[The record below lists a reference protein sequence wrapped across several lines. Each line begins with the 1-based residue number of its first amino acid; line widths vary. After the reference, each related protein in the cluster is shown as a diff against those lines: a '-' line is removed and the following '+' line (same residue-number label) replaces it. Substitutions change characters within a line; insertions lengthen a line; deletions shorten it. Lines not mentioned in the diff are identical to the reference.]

1 MMTGLIPVLVVVS
14 VTQAMQPITIKTADM
29 ELGLLPRS
37 PDQIISFYEARGF
50 PKPMREVLKKQCF
63 ITTGISNHS
72 NTKIWLDLDSWV
84 FHQDGKPI
92 KRYHRNEW
100 KQRWQQM
107 DIPMSK
113 QSTFRWTLL
122 PETLDY
128 LPGEHE
134 GGNVILPFTEGYF
147 SLKATFKTGDDKQGK
162 VITITIDKLYCAEDA
177 AEAANE
183 EAR

>member
-1 MMTGLIPVLVVVS
+1 MMTGLIPTLVVIS
-14 VTQAMQPITIKTADM
+14 ATQVMQPMIVKTP
-29 ELGLLPRS
+29 EIEFGLLPRS

-50 PKPMREVLKKQCF
+50 PKDMLEVLRKQCF
-63 ITTGISNHS
+63 ITTGITNHS
-72 NTKIWLDLDSWV
+72 NRKVWLDLESWE
-84 FHQDGKPI
+84 FHKDGKPI
-92 KRYHRNEW
+92 KRFHRNEW
-100 KQRWQQM
+100 KARWQEM

-113 QSTFRWTLL
+113 QSTFRWTLI

-162 VITITIDKLYCAEDA
+162 VITITTDRLYCAEDA
-177 AEAANE
+177 DQTASEVAK
-183 EAR
+183 

>member
-1 MMTGLIPVLVVVS
+1 MISILPTFVVVS
-14 VTQAMQPITIKTADM
+14 ALQATQPIIIKTP
-29 ELGLLPRS
+29 ELELRLLPRS

-50 PKPMREVLKKQCF
+50 PEEMRDILRKQCF
-63 ITTGISNHS
+63 ITVGMSNHS
-72 NTKIWLDLDSWV
+72 NKKLWHDLDSWE

-100 KQRWQQM
+100 KERWRKM

-134 GGNVILPFTEGYF
+134 GGNVILPFTDGYF

-162 VITITIDKLYCAEDA
+162 TITIMTDKLYCAEDA
-177 AEAANE
+177 AESASEDAK
-183 EAR
+183 

>member
-1 MMTGLIPVLVVVS
+1 MFNILSILAVVANMQV
-14 VTQAMQPITIKTADM
+14 VQPIIVKTP
-29 ELGLLPRS
+29 ELEIDFTPRT
-37 PDQIISFYEARGF
+37 PNQLGSFYEARGF
-50 PKPMREVLKKQCF
+50 PRSMQDILRKQCF

-72 NTKIWLDLDSWV
+72 NEKIWLDLESWE
-84 FHQDGKPI
+84 FHKDGKPI

-100 KQRWQQM
+100 KERWQKM

-113 QSTFRWTLL
+113 QSTFRWTLI

-162 VITITIDKLYCAEDA
+162 AITITTDRLYCAEDA
-177 AEAANE
+177 DEAASE
-183 EAR
+183 HEK

>member
-1 MMTGLIPVLVVVS
+1 MMTGLIPILVVVS
-14 VTQAMQPITIKTADM
+14 ATQAMQPIIIKTPEL

-50 PKPMREVLKKQCF
+50 PRSMRDVLRKQCF

-72 NTKIWLDLDSWV
+72 DKKIWLDLESWE
-84 FHQDGKPI
+84 FHQEGKAI

-100 KQRWQQM
+100 KQRWQEM
-107 DIPMSK
+107 NIPMSK

-162 VITITIDKLYCAEDA
+162 TITITTDKLYCAEDA
-177 AEAANE
+177 AEAASE

>member
-1 MMTGLIPVLVVVS
+1 MLSSLIPTLVVIS
-14 VTQAMQPITIKTADM
+14 ATQPMQPMTVKTP
-29 ELGLLPRS
+29 ELEFGLLPRS
-37 PDQIISFYEARGF
+37 PNQIASFYEARGF
-50 PKPMREVLKKQCF
+50 PKPMLEVLKKQCF

-72 NTKIWLDLDSWV
+72 KQKIWLDLESWE

-92 KRYHRNEW
+92 KRIHRNEW
-100 KQRWQQM
+100 KERWQKM
-107 DIPMSK
+107 GIPMSK
-113 QSTFRWTLL
+113 QSTFRWTLI
-122 PETLDY
+122 PEKLDY

-162 VITITIDKLYCAEDA
+162 VITITTDKLYCAEDA
-177 AEAANE
+177 ADE